1 MPIHLTNQPPYGGH
15 FSGRQRG
22 HGADTTSSA
31 AAELRPLG
39 DAGLTSGIVSG
50 VGVSRDSSMERGSA
64 AADDSDEEAMA
75 GRTNKL
81 TKLWEVRASHILL
94 PVANRV

>member
-1 MPIHLTNQPPYGGH
+1 
-15 FSGRQRG
+15 
-22 HGADTTSSA
+22 
-31 AAELRPLG
+31 
-39 DAGLTSGIVSG
+39 
-50 VGVSRDSSMERGSA
+50 MERGSA